1 MQAAITEKLKNHE
14 IFTINS
20 VKNSALL
27 LRSLDKKCKLLF
39 LAQNGKKKMARFLIT
54 SALPYING
62 IKHLGN
68 LAGSMLPA
76 DVHARFR
83 RLQGHEV
90 LFLCAT
96 DEHGTPAEL
105 AAADAGKTVEEYC
118 LEQHEIQKAAGE
130 GFSLSFDHFGRSS
143 SHYNH
148 KLTQEFA
155 EILEA
160 NGLIEERVSKQI
172 FSIDDNRFLPDRYV
186 EGTCPK
192 CGFEDARGDQCDNC
206 GTLLDPMDLKNPRS
220 KVSGSTN
227 LEVRDTAHLFLKQP
241 LMEKEIRAWVDA
253 SKDWPHLAKSIAYKW
268 LDEGL
273 QDRAITRDL
282 KWGVPVMK
290 NGKIR
295 EGFENK
301 VFYVWFDAP
310 IEYIA
315 AAEEWAEKTGNDW
328 QRWWRTDKGAD
339 DVTYIEFMGKD
350 NVAFHTVS
358 FPATILGSKQ
368 PWKLVDRLKAFNW
381 VTWYGGKF
389 STSSKRG
396 IFMDKAL
403 EILPGDYWR
412 WYLMANAPESSD
424 AAFTLEGFQAAVN
437 SDLANVFGNL
447 INRITKFAVSKFEGK
462 VPSGGEITALETE
475 LFKNV
480 HEKIAEITKL
490 HEEMEFR
497 KAAAETRALW
507 AIGNE
512 YLQTKAPW
520 SLFKTDM
527 EQSALGVRV
536 GLNLVTLFAIASL
549 PFIPVTGNK
558 VLDAF
563 GIPLEHR
570 NWWHGAGDKVFD
582 ALPHGLEVK
591 APDLL
596 FQKIEDAQ
604 VAEWAEIF
612 GGG

>member
-1 MQAAITEKLKNHE
+1 MNTSE
-14 IFTINS
+14 NS
-20 VKNSALL
+20 K
-27 LRSLDKKCKLLF
+27 
-39 LAQNGKKKMARFLIT
+39 QRFLIT

-105 AAADAGKTVEEYC
+105 AALESGQTPQEYC
-118 LEQHEIQKAAGE
+118 AEQHEIQKRAGE
-130 GFSLSFDHFGRSS
+130 GFYLSFDYFGRSS
-143 SHYNH
+143 SAQNH
-148 KLTQEFA
+148 KLTQHFA
-155 EILEA
+155 HMLEK
-160 NGLIEERVSKQI
+160 NGFIEERVSKQI

-206 GTLLDPMDLKNPRS
+206 GSLLDPLELINPRS

-227 LEVRDTAHLFLKQP
+227 VEIRETSHLFLCQP
-241 LMEKEIRAWVDA
+241 KLEKNIGDWVEN
-253 SKDWPHLAKSIAYKW
+253 SKDKWPHLAYSIAKKW

-282 KWGVPVMK
+282 AWGIPVAY
-290 NGKIR
+290 NGVVRK
-295 EGFENK
+295 GFENK

-315 AAEEWAEKTGNDW
+315 AAEEWNPAEYES
-328 QRWWRTDKGAD
+328 WWREDKGAK
-339 DVTYIEFMGKD
+339 DVTYVQFMGKD

-358 FPATILGSKQ
+358 FPATIIGSGED
-368 PWKLVDRLKAFNW
+368 WKKVDRLKAFNW

-403 EILPGDYWR
+403 ELLPGDYWR

-437 SDLANVFGNL
+437 SDLANVFGNFV
-447 INRITKFAVSKFEGK
+447 NRITKFAVSKFDGI
-462 VPSGGEITALETE
+462 VPSGGEIGDIEKE
-475 LFKNV
+475 LFAAVSQKIGLITLF
-480 HEKIAEITKL
+480 HEQ
-490 HEEMEFR
+490 MEFR

-507 AIGNE
+507 VIGNE

-520 SLFKTDM
+520 TLFKTDM
-527 EQSALGVRV
+527 EQSILGVRV
-536 GLNLVTLFAIASL
+536 GLNLVGLFAILAQ
-549 PFIPVTGNK
+549 PFIPNAAAK
-558 VLDAF
+558 VLDAL
-563 GIPLEHR
+563 GIPKERR
-570 NWWHGAGDKVFD
+570 NWPNKDDIGIFD
-582 ALPHGLEVK
+582 ALSHGLQIN
-591 APDLL
+591 APELL
-596 FQKIEDAQ
+596 FAKIEDSQ
-604 VAEWAEIF
+604 IAEWAEMF
-612 GGG
+612 GGKDSIKA